1 LYRKKFKGRIGMKY
15 RSYEKCQDKKRED
28 SGKKVIGIDPAKE
41 KHQAVVVK
49 LASNINMQDPN
60 RLTCIFMCL

>member
-1 LYRKKFKGRIGMKY
+1 MRY
-15 RSYEKCQDKKRED
+15 RSYKKYQEKREV

-49 LASNINMQDPN
+49 LASDINMQDPN
-60 RLTCIFMCL
+60 RLTRIFMCL